1 MWEWDMLFDCDL
13 LVWWCVLCFLKNI
26 ARACLSLDKTAN
38 VLFSLLIL
46 NIAVNSL
53 LILYAATWFSLIKLP
68 MSYFVEE
75 GSTIWGLCFSLS
87 PFLFVTTCMLDI
99 SWSIWKLTILNATYR
114 DVPFNVKPFSKGC
127 MRNIFNF
134 CCNSR
139 TYYHVEEMPDN
150 AFLQAS
156 ASSSCCQ
163 TLSFNC
169 CWD

>member
-1 MWEWDMLFDCDL
+1 MLYFPCRCKLVIDFICSYLILTNQTTYEL
-13 LVWWCVLCFLKNI
+13 LRRERINYM
-26 ARACLSLDKTAN
+26 R
-38 VLFSLLIL
+38 FSLLCL
-46 NIAVNSL
+46 
-53 LILYAATWFSLIKLP
+53 F
-68 MSYFVEE
+68 
-75 GSTIWGLCFSLS
+75 LCCLS
-87 PFLFVTTCMLDI
+87 VTTCVLDI
-99 SWSIWKLTILNATYR
+99 FWSIWRLTILNVTYR

-163 TLSFNC
+163 TLCFNC